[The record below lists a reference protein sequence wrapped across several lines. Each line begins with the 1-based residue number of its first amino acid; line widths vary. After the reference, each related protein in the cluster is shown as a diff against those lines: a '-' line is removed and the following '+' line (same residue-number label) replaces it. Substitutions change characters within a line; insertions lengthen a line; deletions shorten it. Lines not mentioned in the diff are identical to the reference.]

1 MRLPYDVNR
10 IIEVL
15 EQAGYEAYSVGGC
28 VRDSL
33 LGEEPKDYDI
43 TTSASPSQ
51 VKALFKKTID
61 TGIEHG
67 TVTVRM
73 NGESYEVTTYRI
85 DGEYE
90 DFRHPK
96 EVKFTG
102 NLEEDLMR
110 RDFTINA
117 MAYNEK
123 SGLVDLYGG
132 EEDLK
137 NHIIRCVGD
146 PVKRFTEDALRMLRA
161 VRFAAKLSFTIE
173 DSTFNAMKLLHENLA
188 HVSAERIYVELSKT
202 LLSDNPEMIYAA
214 YKAGLTGIFVPEL
227 DAFFEREDAK
237 KLLLRLKN
245 AEPNLQV
252 RLALLLENVTAESD
266 EEAGQVAYHILKR
279 LKTDKYTFETVRKL
293 ISLRTYRLKND
304 RYEVRKFLAL
314 YGREIA
320 EYYLAC
326 LKVKGGSEKILA
338 DELTSTV
345 NSIYDANECV
355 KVVDMALSGSDLIEM
370 GFEKGTTIGQVLDKL
385 FKEVLR
391 EPSLNNRDDLTRIAK
406 EIR

>member
-15 EQAGYEAYSVGGC
+15 EQAGYEAYAVGGC

-33 LGEEPKDYDI
+33 LSEEPKDYDI
-43 TTSASPSQ
+43 TTSASPSE

-102 NLEEDLMR
+102 NLEEDLKR

-137 NHIIRCVGD
+137 NHIICCVGD

-173 DSTFNAMKLLHENLA
+173 DSTFNAMKLLHENLV

-214 YKAGLTGIFVPEL
+214 YKAGLTGIFMPEL
-227 DAFFEREDAK
+227 NEFFEREDAK

-266 EEAGQVAYHILKR
+266 EEAGDIAYHILKR
-279 LKTDKYTFETVRKL
+279 LKTDKYTFETVKKL
-293 ISLRTYRLKND
+293 VSLRAYRLKND

-326 LKVKGGSEKILA
+326 LKVKGDSEKILA

-355 KVVDMALSGSDLIEM
+355 KVVDMALSGADLIEM
-370 GFEKGTTIGQVLDKL
+370 GFEKGIKIGQILDKL

-391 EPSLNNRDDLTRIAK
+391 EPSLNNRDDLIRIAK
-406 EIR
+406 EIG

>member
-15 EQAGYEAYSVGGC
+15 EQAGYEAYAVGGC

-33 LGEEPKDYDI
+33 LNDEPKDYDI
-43 TTSASPSQ
+43 TTSATPSE
-51 VKALFKKTID
+51 VKALFRKTIN

-73 NGESYEVTTYRI
+73 NGNSYEVTTYRI

-102 NLEEDLMR
+102 SLEEDLLR

-123 SGLVDLYGG
+123 TGLVDLYGG

-161 VRFAAKLSFTIE
+161 VRFAAKLSFSIE
-173 DSTFNAMKLLHENLA
+173 EETFKAMELLHNNLA

-202 LLSDNPEMIYAA
+202 LLSDNPEMIESA
-214 YKAGLTGIFVPEL
+214 YKAGLTSIFMPEL
-227 DAFFEREDAK
+227 DAFFVGNNVREV
-237 KLLLRLKN
+237 LTRLKN
-245 AEPNLQV
+245 SDRNLKI
-252 RLALLLENVTAESD
+252 RLALLLENVDAGDD
-266 EEAGQVAYHILKR
+266 EEAGAKAYAVLRR
-279 LKTDKYTFETVRKL
+279 LKTDKNTFETVKKL
-293 ISLRTYRLKND
+293 VALRNYRLPND
-304 RYEVRKFLAL
+304 RYEVRKFLSV
-314 YGREIA
+314 YGRELT
-320 EYYLAC
+320 ELYLKM
-326 LKVKGGSEKILA
+326 LSVKGKA
-338 DELTSTV
+338 DESLAAELKKTMD
-345 NSIYDANECV
+345 SIHEANECV
-355 KVVDMALSGSDLIEM
+355 SLADMALSGRDLIEM
-370 GFEKGTTIGQVLDKL
+370 GFEKGTGIGDALNAL
-385 FKEVLR
+385 FTEVLKD
-391 EPSLNNRDDLTRIAK
+391 PSLNNRDDLIRIVK
-406 EIR
+406 EYR

>member
-173 DSTFNAMKLLHENLA
+173 DSTFDAMKLLHENLA

-214 YKAGLTGIFVPEL
+214 YKAGLTGIFMPEL
-227 DAFFEREDAK
+227 DAFFEREDAEK
-237 KLLLRLKN
+237 ILLRLKN

-252 RLALLLENVTAESD
+252 RLALLLENVTSESD

-293 ISLRTYRLKND
+293 VSLRTYRLKND

-326 LKVKGGSEKILA
+326 LKVKGDSEIILA
-338 DELTSTV
+338 DKLTSTV

-370 GFEKGTTIGQVLDKL
+370 GFEKGTTIGKVLDKL
-385 FKEVLR
+385 FSEVLKD
-391 EPSLNNRDDLTRIAK
+391 PSLNNRDDLIGIAK

>member
-15 EQAGYEAYSVGGC
+15 EQAGYEAFAVGGC

-33 LGEEPKDYDI
+33 LGEDPKDYDI
-43 TTSASPSQ
+43 TTSATPSE

-102 NLEEDLMR
+102 SLEEDLKR

-123 SGLVDLYGG
+123 TGLVDLYGG

-137 NHIIRCVGD
+137 NHVIRCVGD
-146 PVKRFTEDALRMLRA
+146 PVLRFTEDALRMLRA
-161 VRFAAKLSFTIE
+161 VRFAAKLSFSIDE
-173 DSTFNAMKLLHENLA
+173 ETFDAMKKLHANLA
-188 HVSAERIYVELSKT
+188 HVSVERIYVELSKT
-202 LLSDNPEMIYAA
+202 LMSDNPEMVEDA
-214 YKAGLTGIFVPEL
+214 YRAGLTGIFMPEL
-227 DAFFEREDAK
+227 DGFFEREDVGK
-237 KLLLRLKN
+237 VLLRLKE
-245 AEPNLQV
+245 AENNLQI
-252 RLALLLENVTAESD
+252 RLALLLENVTADND
-266 EEAGQVAYHILKR
+266 EEAGSAAHDILRR
-279 LKTDKYTFETVRKL
+279 LKTDRYTFETVKKL
-293 ISLRTYRLKND
+293 VSLRNFILEND
-304 RYEVRKFLAL
+304 RFKVREFLAT

-320 EYYLAC
+320 EYYLKC
-326 LKVKGGSEKILA
+326 LTVKGEVERGLALQLEK
-338 DELTSTV
+338 TV
-345 NSIYDANECV
+345 DSIYEAGECV
-355 KVVDMALSGSDLIEM
+355 RIRDMALSGTDLIEM
-370 GFEKGTTIGQVLDKL
+370 GFEKGTTIGIVLDKL
-385 FKEVLR
+385 FNEVLR
-391 EPSLNNRDDLTRIAK
+391 DPSLNNRDDLTRIA
-406 EIR
+406 EDCR

>member
-15 EQAGYEAYSVGGC
+15 EQAGYEAYAVGGC

-33 LGEEPKDYDI
+33 LDDEPKDYDI
-43 TTSASPSQ
+43 TTSATPTE

-73 NGESYEVTTYRI
+73 NGNSYEVTTYRI

-102 NLEEDLMR
+102 SLEEDLLR

-123 SGLVDLYGG
+123 TDLVDLYGG

-173 DSTFNAMKLLHENLA
+173 EETFKAMELLHANLA

-202 LLSDNPEMIYAA
+202 LLSDNPEMVEDA
-214 YKAGLTGIFVPEL
+214 YKAGLTSIFMPEL
-227 DAFFEREDAK
+227 DMFFAGANAGD
-237 KLLLRLKN
+237 LLIRLKHS
-245 AEPNLQV
+245 EKILQV
-252 RLALLLENVTAESD
+252 RLALLLENVDAGDD
-266 EEAGQVAYHILKR
+266 EEAGDKAYAILRR
-279 LKTDKYTFETVRKL
+279 LKTDKATFETVKKL
-293 ISLRTYRLKND
+293 VALRNYRLLND
-304 RYEVRKFLAL
+304 RYEVRKFLSV
-314 YGREIA
+314 YGREFM
-320 EYYLAC
+320 ERY
-326 LKVKGGSEKILA
+326 LKVLSVKGKIEEALA
-338 DELTSTV
+338 AELKETAD
-345 NSIYDANECV
+345 SIFEANECV
-355 KVVDMALSGSDLIEM
+355 SLTDMALSGRDLIEM
-370 GFEKGTTIGQVLDKL
+370 GFEKGTKIGDVLNAL
-385 FKEVLR
+385 FNEVLKD
-391 EPSLNNRDDLTRIAK
+391 PSRNNRDDLIRIAK
-406 EIR
+406 EYR